1 MLAGWRYCPRCGA
14 SLVHHG
20 GRVECSACGFV
31 RYASSAPAVGA
42 LVTDGEGR
50 VLLARRA
57 VEPAAGLWD
66 TIGGFLD
73 EGEDAVAGLRREV
86 LEEAGIEV
94 ELERFVG
101 AFVGGY
107 GIGFDAPSVL
117 NLVWEVRIVAGDPTP
132 ADDVSELRWFRRA
145 ALPAE
150 SELASDWLAPCL
162 GRLDPSR
169 ATDP

>member
-1 MLAGWRYCPRCGA
+1 
-14 SLVHHG
+14 
-20 GRVECSACGFV
+20 
-31 RYASSAPAVGA
+31 
-42 LVTDGEGR
+42 
-50 VLLARRA
+50 

-94 ELERFVG
+94 EVERFVG
-101 AFVGGY
+101 AFVGSY
-107 GIGFDAPSVL
+107 GIGLDAPSVL

-132 ADDVSELRWFRRA
+132 ADDVSELRWFQRA

-150 SELASDWLAPCL
+150 SELAFDWLAPCL